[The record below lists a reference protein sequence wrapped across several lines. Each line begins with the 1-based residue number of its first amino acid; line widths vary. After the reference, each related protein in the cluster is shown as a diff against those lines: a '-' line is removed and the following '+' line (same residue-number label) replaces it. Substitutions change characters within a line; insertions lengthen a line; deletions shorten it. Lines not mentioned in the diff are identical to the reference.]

1 MRSVYGGSSDGVP
14 WWRVA
19 LGYARVIAR
28 DTYARGVALAIAAW
42 IAARWQVPGA
52 VQWVD
57 TAWALLAALLGAGL
71 AVERV
76 RSGAAAAALDELMSA
91 PLGALLEGG
100 AKSCRMKGPRR
111 PQRRMVLYIEKR
123 GGDRWAH
130 ELECGHTVSLVSPQW
145 GRLKCLLCASGR
157 VQRATPPFCR
167 RRRY

>member
-57 TAWALLAALLGAGL
+57 TAWALLSALLGAGL

-76 RSGAAAAALDELMSA
+76 RSGAAAAALDESLTVTGATAAAFEESRRQA
-91 PLGALLEGG
+91 NGDRDRLVREISRVREWASWGLAQRQGALLGGVVPDPELERRDLVTAAEGILSG
-100 AKSCRMKGPRR
+100 RAVPRR
-111 PQRRMVLYIEKR
+111 E
-123 GGDRWAH
+123 
-130 ELECGHTVSLVSPQW
+130 
-145 GRLKCLLCASGR
+145 
-157 VQRATPPFCR
+157 
-167 RRRY
+167 